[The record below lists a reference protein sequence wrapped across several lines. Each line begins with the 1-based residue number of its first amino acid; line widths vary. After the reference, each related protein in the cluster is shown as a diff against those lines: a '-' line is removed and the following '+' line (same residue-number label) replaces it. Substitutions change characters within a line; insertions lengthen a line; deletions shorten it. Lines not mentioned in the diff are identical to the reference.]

1 MICIPCEREKSKL
14 PLLIELA
21 KNRAKRENEYTIIY
35 FDKEDKKYRITTY
48 ENGKTEKVKPY
59 GIYSPY

>member
-21 KNRAKRENEYTIIY
+21 KNRAKKENEYTIIY

-48 ENGKTEKVKPY
+48 ENGKNEKVKPY